1 MLKNG
6 LNREARIP
14 IGIFFVMF
22 AINLRLGASLIDEG
36 KENWGDGTS
45 IGAGDIMIAI
55 LVVFIA
61 FNNMGTLIPSFAV
74 I

>member
-36 KENWGDGTS
+36 KKNWG
-45 IGAGDIMIAI
+45 MVP
-55 LVVFIA
+55 L
-61 FNNMGTLIPSFAV
+61 
-74 I
+74 